1 VQATSLGTTETRI
14 RKVTNNIKAGLVFEA
29 LGLRTED
36 QCPIQSHICDMM
48 EDGEYNDVKSL
59 VADLQQAHWSAGS
72 FNLIYN
78 WEIEDA
84 LNRLEWRKAI
94 DKALEDYQDAT
105 GETFGISTLSDA
117 LTMALDWVSNDLS
130 HLVESVRYWLVT
142 EAVDSMD
149 PWPDQYLFTT
159 EWEALDHVSEG
170 IQTRVDYLVQHSQH
184 SVSEGELEA
193 LQEQE
198 AQLFTVKEV

>member
-1 VQATSLGTTETRI
+1 VTTS
-14 RKVTNNIKAGLVFEA
+14 IKASLVFEA

-59 VADLQQAHWSAGS
+59 VADLQQSRWESGS

-78 WEIEDA
+78 WEIEDR
-84 LNRLEWRKAI
+84 LNRPEWREAI
-94 DKALEDYQDAT
+94 DQALEAYQDAT
-105 GETFGISTLSDA
+105 GETFVRINRLSDA
-117 LTMALDWVSNDLS
+117 LILALDWVSSDLS
-130 HLVESVRYWLVT
+130 YLVESVRYWLVT
-142 EAVDSMD
+142 ESVDSMD

-159 EWEALDHVSEG
+159 EQEALDHVSDG
-170 IQTRVDYLVQHSQH
+170 IQTRVDYIVQHSQH

>member
-1 VQATSLGTTETRI
+1 MTTS
-14 RKVTNNIKAGLVFEA
+14 IKASLVFEA

-59 VADLQQAHWSAGS
+59 VADLQQSRWESGS

-78 WEIEDA
+78 WEIEDR
-84 LNRLEWRKAI
+84 LNRPEWREAI
-94 DKALEDYQDAT
+94 DQALEAYQDAT
-105 GETFGISTLSDA
+105 GETFVRINRLSDA
-117 LTMALDWVSNDLS
+117 LILALDWVSSDLS
-130 HLVESVRYWLVT
+130 YLVESVRYWLVT
-142 EAVDSMD
+142 ESVDSMD

-159 EWEALDHVSEG
+159 EQEALDHVSDG
-170 IQTRVDYLVQHSQH
+170 IQTRVDYIVQHSQH

>member
-1 VQATSLGTTETRI
+1 
-14 RKVTNNIKAGLVFEA
+14 
-29 LGLRTED
+29 
-36 QCPIQSHICDMM
+36 MM

-170 IQTRVDYLVQHSQH
+170 IQTRVDYLVHHSQH